1 MFYGAF
7 PPEFNSG
14 RMYTGPGAESL
25 VAAAT
30 AWENLATELQSTA
43 SSYSSVISSLTTG
56 PWVGPSSLAMA
67 AAAAPY
73 VAWMQQTAAQAAQTA
88 AQATEAAT
96 AYETAFAAHV
106 PPPVIAANR
115 ALLAQLVATNLFGQ
129 NTAAIAATEAQ
140 YSEMWAQDAMAM
152 DTYFASSATASNK
165 LAEFSPAPQT
175 TNAAGTAMQA
185 AALTT
190 ASNTAAGNV
199 ASTVTQAASTTGA
212 TGPLAGLADLAT
224 AYQTFWTNLLNTIP
238 GGASFYTAMYNAVK
252 VPLGL
257 TTTFNDIGLADQLPG
272 VAVAQVRPTRR
283 LRRAPERRAG
293 RGARGVGLQ
302 PGHTVQR
309 DQPDGGFCAWHLGG
323 GVDGSAELGLGHPGH
338 QDGGRRLVG
347 CRARGRAGGRAR
359 RGKPV
364 QFDGDGR
371 DAGQRPGLR
380 GSHRGPG
387 RYSQPDDPD
396 QRPQRQAIAG
406 TTEASGRTDI
416 GEARKRAAP
425 HRRPRGS
432 RQPCSSNW
440 RRNPASTRCTS
451 KRATSPKSCPR
462 MRSWDRGQ
470 RHSVC
475 CSDLSDR
482 DPAWSQR

>member
-25 VAAAT
+25 VAAAS

-56 PWVGPSSLAMA
+56 PWAGPSSLAMA
-67 AAAAPY
+67 SAAAPY
-73 VAWMQQTAAQAAQTA
+73 VAWMQQTAAQATQTA

-96 AYETAFAAHV
+96 AYEAAFAAHV
-106 PPPVIAANR
+106 PPPVIAENR

-129 NTAAIAATEAQ
+129 NTSAIASTETQ
-140 YSEMWAQDAMAM
+140 YSEMWAQDAVAM

-175 TNAAGTAMQA
+175 TSGAGTATQA

-212 TGPLAGLADLAT
+212 TGPLAWLADLGT

-257 TTTFNDIGLADQLPG
+257 TTTFNDIGLLINFPVSQWLKFAPPAAYGALPKDALGAGLGALGFSRGTLFNAISPTAGFARGTLVGALTVPPSWASATPAIRTVAAALSAAGPEAVPAAALGEGSLFSSMGMAGMLGSALGSGGPTVVQASIRNRMTPIKDLKDKQSPEQLKRL
-272 VAVAQVRPTRR
+272 VAQISEK
-283 LRRAPERRAG
+283 PE
-293 RGARGVGLQ
+293 
-302 PGHTVQR
+302 TVQ
-309 DQPDGGFCAWHLGG
+309 H
-323 GVDGSAELGLGHPGH
+323 
-338 QDGGRRLVG
+338 
-347 CRARGRAGGRAR
+347 
-359 RGKPV
+359 
-364 QFDGDGR
+364 
-371 DAGQRPGLR
+371 
-380 GSHRGPG
+380 
-387 RYSQPDDPD
+387 
-396 QRPQRQAIAG
+396 
-406 TTEASGRTDI
+406 
-416 GEARKRAAP
+416 
-425 HRRPRGS
+425 
-432 RQPCSSNW
+432 
-440 RRNPASTRCTS
+440 
-451 KRATSPKSCPR
+451 
-462 MRSWDRGQ
+462 
-470 RHSVC
+470 HSVDQEGLD
-475 CSDLSDR
+475 SLLEQLAKKPGIHAVHLKKGDKSKVL
-482 DPAWSQR
+482 PADAQLG